1 MKQILAIQRD
11 PTLSDAEKAVK
22 RQALMSGKWA
32 SPATGGEEQKEETKS
47 EPENELAGTLQCSIC
62 HELCNRPVTA
72 ICQHNFC
79 LKCFQDHINKSKK
92 KCCPTCRTEFSAKF
106 CANPRINTA
115 LAVAIRAFKIGA
127 PVNSNKPFERIKD
140 SDRPDEAFTTDRAVR
155 AGRANAASG
164 RIMVS
169 IPNDHFGPIPASA
182 DPRGTGIKVGE
193 WWKDRLDCRQWG
205 AHFPHV
211 AGIAGQSNAGAQ
223 SVVLSGG
230 YEDDRDEGEWF
241 LYTGSGG
248 RDLSGNKRTNKV
260 QSFDQTFENMNKALK
275 LSCLKGLPVRVV
287 RSFKEK
293 RSAYAPSDDTPVRY
307 DGVYRIVRCWRKPGT
322 QGPLVCRYLFVRCD
336 NEPAPWSSEDTGDR
350 PSAGAQLPAEALEEM
365 KLADR
370 GQVFSMCDKPWWG
383 WLADKEEWGWTKP
396 PPESQH
402 RPAGESSGPKT
413 ARKRLSEQ
421 EKALRE
427 FACGICKK
435 TVVNPVST
443 PCGHNF
449 CKSCLDERFAGVAD
463 EIAGGGS
470 AVGVRSMRARKQLK
484 PCPVC
489 ATDLMEF
496 LRSAQVNRDM
506 AEVVR
511 KLQESVRQAKADA
524 EAAAAADGEEAGG
537 DKAEEEEQDESEAD
551 KPEEEST
558 EAESAQAEEALNAA
572 PLAGPD
578 STDSALVAH
587 QMETSAQAS
596 PAKGPNRG
604 DATSRCPPE
613 TKALI
618 EEFSD
623 FDAGLIEA
631 LLEQE
636 DGDVAAVK
644 YALRKMRAQV
654 EAEAKKRQKQT
665 QLTSGD
671 KATAVNGQARA
682 KRARN
687 A

>member
-1 MKQILAIQRD
+1 MKGGWVRKYVRCLVGGLRGRPLINIRSCTAQTVHLQTIQD
-11 PTLSDAEKAVK
+11 IVHHP
-22 RQALMSGKWA
+22 
-32 SPATGGEEQKEETKS
+32 
-47 EPENELAGTLQCSIC
+47 
-62 HELCNRPVTA
+62 
-72 ICQHNFC
+72 
-79 LKCFQDHINKSKK
+79 
-92 KCCPTCRTEFSAKF
+92 
-106 CANPRINTA
+106 
-115 LAVAIRAFKIGA
+115 
-127 PVNSNKPFERIKD
+127 
-140 SDRPDEAFTTDRAVR
+140 
-155 AGRANAASG
+155 
-164 RIMVS
+164 
-169 IPNDHFGPIPASA
+169 PIP
-182 DPRGTGIKVGE
+182 
-193 WWKDRLDCRQWG
+193 L
-205 AHFPHV
+205 
-211 AGIAGQSNAGAQ
+211 
-223 SVVLSGG
+223 L
-230 YEDDRDEGEWF
+230 
-241 LYTGSGG
+241 
-248 RDLSGNKRTNKV
+248 
-260 QSFDQTFENMNKALK
+260 
-275 LSCLKGLPVRVV
+275 
-287 RSFKEK
+287 
-293 RSAYAPSDDTPVRY
+293 
-307 DGVYRIVRCWRKPGT
+307 
-322 QGPLVCRYLFVRCD
+322 
-336 NEPAPWSSEDTGDR
+336 
-350 PSAGAQLPAEALEEM
+350 QL
-365 KLADR
+365 
-370 GQVFSMCDKPWWG
+370 Q
-383 WLADKEEWGWTKP
+383 EWGWTKP

-489 ATDLMEF
+489 STDLMEF

-524 EAAAAADGEEAGG
+524 EAAAADGDEAGA
-537 DKAEEEEQDESEAD
+537 DKADKAEDEEEEQEESEAD
-551 KPEEEST
+551 KPEDEST
-558 EAESAQAEEALNAA
+558 EAEPVQAEEALDAA

-636 DGDVAAVK
+636 DGDVGEWFVCAWWPGGAMCVTFYSPSRPATPHPPTPLKQIPNPVHAAAVK

-671 KATAVNGQARA
+671 KASAVAGQARA

>member
-1 MKQILAIQRD
+1 MED
-11 PTLSDAEKAVK
+11 YV
-22 RQALMSGKWA
+22 
-32 SPATGGEEQKEETKS
+32 
-47 EPENELAGTLQCSIC
+47 
-62 HELCNRPVTA
+62 
-72 ICQHNFC
+72 
-79 LKCFQDHINKSKK
+79 
-92 KCCPTCRTEFSAKF
+92 CC
-106 CANPRINTA
+106 
-115 LAVAIRAFKIGA
+115 
-127 PVNSNKPFERIKD
+127 
-140 SDRPDEAFTTDRAVR
+140 VR
-155 AGRANAASG
+155 G
-164 RIMVS
+164 
-169 IPNDHFGPIPASA
+169 
-182 DPRGTGIKVGE
+182 
-193 WWKDRLDCRQWG
+193 C
-205 AHFPHV
+205 V
-211 AGIAGQSNAGAQ
+211 AGLHKTFQLVPLRQCNYETIHH
-223 SVVLSGG
+223 VVHHPPIRL
-230 YEDDRDEGEWF
+230 
-241 LYTGSGG
+241 
-248 RDLSGNKRTNKV
+248 
-260 QSFDQTFENMNKALK
+260 Q
-275 LSCLKGLPVRVV
+275 
-287 RSFKEK
+287 
-293 RSAYAPSDDTPVRY
+293 
-307 DGVYRIVRCWRKPGT
+307 
-322 QGPLVCRYLFVRCD
+322 
-336 NEPAPWSSEDTGDR
+336 
-350 PSAGAQLPAEALEEM
+350 
-365 KLADR
+365 
-370 GQVFSMCDKPWWG
+370 
-383 WLADKEEWGWTKP
+383 EWGWTKP

-636 DGDVAAVK
+636 DGDVGEWFVLLVVKRHNVSYISFLAASSDPPPTPPPSPPPTKK
-644 YALRKMRAQV
+644 YKLLSMQRRSSMHSGRCGPKWRPRPRSGRNRRSSRPGTRRPPSTGRRGPSGHATPDDLHACSWTCYVAVIAPSSKYWHPAYAAIPEYFFFQNNAHLLPKSEPQPLTRHHTSHKGHSRALRIV
-654 EAEAKKRQKQT
+654 T
-665 QLTSGD
+665 L
-671 KATAVNGQARA
+671 
-682 KRARN
+682 
-687 A
+687 